1 MSVTHR
7 SISVAVESTFGSI
20 DGATGLPSVGG
31 LSFTSIPAERD
42 PVVLFG
48 EAPVSERNELRSGP
62 HLQQPELDTMWNS
75 SNRQQRRTG
84 EVTITLD
91 LTTVGTGADSY
102 DDTGLGRLL
111 RAGFKSITSGF
122 TAGDTVT
129 MSTSSI
135 VAPTSYPY
143 ELGSMVGASIAGRAE
158 YASVTSDDRGGLGT
172 THGLSPALSTTTTT
186 LYPMQTFYTATGSD
200 SGSVDASL
208 CFRIDGVNFR
218 SFMVGCKCSSMSLS
232 LDGGR
237 VMGTFTFQAAHI
249 FDEHSSAA
257 GPDEPVHQS
266 GAPCHFR
273 GSYAVISS
281 SAPTSGTTVGGSTG
295 DELGRT
301 NVANC
306 SSFELSVTNEL
317 TPKGSSSDIL
327 GMSDM
332 EVTGVTVE
340 CTLTLDAPLSAVAN
354 DFRDRVKR
362 SVLVGFGP
370 IGEGL
375 GGCFY
380 IPAAHLTAD
389 PLRYEIG
396 GEIVQQTLSYS
407 QSHYGGDA
415 GTGNAKNSPFRIALT
430 I

>member
-1 MSVTHR
+1 
-7 SISVAVESTFGSI
+7 
-20 DGATGLPSVGG
+20 
-31 LSFTSIPAERD
+31 
-42 PVVLFG
+42 
-48 EAPVSERNELRSGP
+48 
-62 HLQQPELDTMWNS
+62 
-75 SNRQQRRTG
+75 
-84 EVTITLD
+84 
-91 LTTVGTGADSY
+91 
-102 DDTGLGRLL
+102 
-111 RAGFKSITSGF
+111 
-122 TAGDTVT
+122 
-129 MSTSSI
+129 
-135 VAPTSYPY
+135 
-143 ELGSMVGASIAGRAE
+143 MVGASIAGRAE
-158 YASVTSDDRGGLGT
+158 YSSVTSEDRGGLGT

-186 LYPMQTFYTATGSD
+186 LYPMQTFYTATGD
-200 SGSVDASL
+200 ASGSVDSSL
-208 CFRIDGVNFR
+208 AFKIDGVNFQ
-218 SFMVGCKCSSMSLS
+218 SYMVGCKCSSMSLS

-249 FDEHSSAA
+249 FDSHGSNS
-257 GPDEPVHQS
+257 PIEPVHQS

-273 GSYAVISS
+273 GSYVVISS
-281 SAPTSGTTVGGSTG
+281 SAPTSGTTVSGTTG

-301 NVANC
+301 NAANC
-306 SSFELSVTNEL
+306 SAFELTVSNEL
-317 TPKGSSSDIL
+317 TPVGNSSDIL

-340 CTLTLDAPLSAVAN
+340 CTLTLDAPLSLVAN

-370 IGEGL
+370 MGEGL
-375 GGCFY
+375 GGCFM

-389 PLRYEIG
+389 PLRYEVG

>member
-42 PVVLFG
+42 PIVLFG

-62 HLQQPELDTMWNS
+62 HLQQPELDTMWAS
-75 SNRQQRRTG
+75 GNRQQRRTG

-122 TAGDTVT
+122 TAADTVT
-129 MSTSSI
+129 MSTSS
-135 VAPTSYPY
+135 VVVPTTYPY

-158 YASVTSDDRGGLGT
+158 YSSVTSDDRGGLGT
-172 THGLSPALSTTTTT
+172 THGLSPALSTTTTA

-200 SGSVDASL
+200 SGSVDSSL
-208 CFRIDGVNFR
+208 AFKIDGVNFQ
-218 SFMVGCKCSSMSLS
+218 SYMVGCKCSSMSLS

-249 FDEHSSAA
+249 FDSHGSNT
-257 GPDEPVHQS
+257 PIEPVHQS

-273 GSYAVISS
+273 GSYVVISS
-281 SAPTSGTTVGGSTG
+281 GAPTSGTTVAGTTG

-301 NVANC
+301 DAANC
-306 SSFELSVTNEL
+306 SAFELTVSNEL
-317 TPKGSSSDIL
+317 IPVGNSSDIL

-332 EVTGVTVE
+332 EVAGVTVE
-340 CTLTLDAPLSAVAN
+340 CTLTLDAPLSLVAN

-362 SVLVGFGP
+362 SVLVGFAP

-375 GGCFY
+375 GGCFM

-389 PLRYEIG
+389 PLRYEVG

>member
-7 SISVAVESTFGSI
+7 SISVAVESIFGSI

-42 PVVLFG
+42 PIVLFG

-62 HLQQPELDTMWNS
+62 HLQQPELDTMWAS
-75 SNRQQRRTG
+75 GNRQQRRTG

-122 TAGDTVT
+122 TAADTVT
-129 MSTSSI
+129 MSTSS
-135 VAPTSYPY
+135 VVVPTTYPY

-158 YASVTSDDRGGLGT
+158 YSSVTSDDRGGLGT
-172 THGLSPALSTTTTT
+172 THGLSPALSTTTTA
-186 LYPMQTFYTATGSD
+186 LYPMQTFYTTTGSD
-200 SGSVDASL
+200 SGSVDSSL
-208 CFRIDGVNFR
+208 AFKIDGVNFQ
-218 SFMVGCKCSSMSLS
+218 SYMVGCKCSSMSLS

-249 FDEHSSAA
+249 FDSHGSNT
-257 GPDEPVHQS
+257 PIEPVHQS

-273 GSYAVISS
+273 GSYVVISS
-281 SAPTSGTTVGGSTG
+281 SAPTSGTTVSGTTG

-301 NVANC
+301 DVANC
-306 SSFELSVTNEL
+306 SAFELTVSNEL
-317 TPKGSSSDIL
+317 TPVGNSSDIL

-340 CTLTLDAPLSAVAN
+340 CTLTLDAPLSLVAN

-370 IGEGL
+370 MGEGL
-375 GGCFY
+375 GGCFM

-389 PLRYEIG
+389 PLR
-396 GEIVQQTLSYS
+396 LSLI
-407 QSHYGGDA
+407 H
-415 GTGNAKNSPFRIALT
+415 I
-430 I
+430 